1 MGVGTIGS
9 CGVCGQMESVSP
21 AQDVCS
27 VFKDDSV
34 STASR
39 RTKCA
44 YRWCSYAVHS
54 RRESWLFCC
63 GHCWCR
69 HIGVRVDAGIHADN
83 CERQWSQDFEATIKR
98 CEIPREG
105 VFPDSGPVS
114 YCAHATMPAVHS
126 LVDSHVSV
134 VDETGDRSALD
145 HSAHD
150 SVKQGSILA
159 SKAASWLSAQSKTQP
174 RQRTTRVESHTARA
188 QSAKRV
194 APGHIDV
201 DEANKQVVQDLSMTR
216 DTKEST
222 NQPSTSILALD
233 TVPAVA
239 WRAGEQKRGSVDLDT
254 QLALELQAVLQS
266 IIDDGTVTK
275 SPRSSRKIASGG
287 TEPGSSL
294 ELDVSSDSPRSV
306 AGRLDQAQGEDD
318 SFCHTLQVEQYERTN
333 VTKPPDLASK
343 NLFDESEVQV
353 RFQHCPTLRWLSGL
367 D

>member
-1 MGVGTIGS
+1 MMELGTIGS

-98 CEIPREG
+98 GYIPGEG

-114 YCAHATMPAVHS
+114 HCAHATTPAVHS
-126 LVDSHVSV
+126 LVDNHVSV
-134 VDETGDRSALD
+134 VDEAGDRSALD

-159 SKAASWLSAQSKTQP
+159 SKAASWLSAQSKTQ
-174 RQRTTRVESHTARA
+174 RWQQRTRVESRA
-188 QSAKRV
+188 QSAIRG
-194 APGHIDV
+194 APGRIDV
-201 DEANKQVVQDLSMTR
+201 DEANGQFVQDLSMTR
-216 DTKEST
+216 DTKKST

-233 TVPAVA
+233 TIPAVA
-239 WRAGEQKRGSVDLDT
+239 WRAGELQKRGTADLDT

-294 ELDVSSDSPRSV
+294 ELDVSYDSPRSV
-306 AGRLDQAQGEDD
+306 AGNLDQAQSEDD
-318 SFCHTLQVEQYERTN
+318 SFCHTLLVEQSERRN
-333 VTKPPDLASK
+333 VAKPAEIAST

-353 RFQHCPTLRWLSGL
+353 RYQHCPTLRWLSGL